1 MNETNTSAHFG
12 GTFGDGTWY
21 HDLSN
26 KYPLTEQVGL
36 ISDGNAYLVDNHT
49 QRFVERYFD
58 AVYMPDVGGE
68 PYNDVCVL
76 RHSNKLCAVG
86 LAPAHHLFRHC
97 SASCVD
103 PNQSVPS
110 LHTLL
115 GVNYRISPKLD
126 RLQNVT
132 SGRRKRGA
140 QQVGRAPNVLAF
152 AVCDRMVKHKLI
164 LGIPGRLIEVNR
176 AIAYSPA
183 STTLD
188 NSVPEDSTPMTLSL
202 LTPLGGSPD
211 RNYGDAGTY
220 LCIIAPSFRSR
231 RKKGSKKQ
239 LLEKRQ
245 TDFVI
250 DVDLVE
256 GYLSAASSDD
266 TTEDDEGDTPSL
278 SSTEPWVKR
287 MGDVTGETVLT
298 WKQYSQLR
306 KL

>member
-1 MNETNTSAHFG
+1 MNISDGLNEANISAHFG

-36 ISDGNAYLVDNHT
+36 ASDGSAYLVDNHT
-49 QRFVERYFD
+49 QRF
-58 AVYMPDVGGE
+58 
-68 PYNDVCVL
+68 
-76 RHSNKLCAVG
+76 
-86 LAPAHHLFRHC
+86 
-97 SASCVD
+97 
-103 PNQSVPS
+103 
-110 LHTLL
+110 HTLL

-176 AIAYSPA
+176 AIAYPPA
-183 STTLD
+183 STPIDT
-188 NSVPEDSTPMTLSL
+188 SVSE
-202 LTPLGGSPD
+202 GGSPD
-211 RNYGDAGTY
+211 RNYGNAGTY
-220 LCIIAPSFRSR
+220 LCIIAPSFRSH
-231 RKKGSKKQ
+231 RKRGSKKQ
-239 LLEKRQ
+239 HLEKKQ
-245 TDFVI
+245 TELV
-250 DVDLVE
+250 VDMDLIE
-256 GYLSAASSDD
+256 GHLSAVSSDY
-266 TTEDDEGDTPSL
+266 TTEDDEGDTAYL
-278 SSTEPWVKR
+278 SSTEPWVNKMR
-287 MGDVTGETVLT
+287 DLTGETVLT